1 MVIRDQDAQKGP
13 GQMKHQRDTPSVPP
27 KAWLY
32 LLKFLEHPKL
42 LSQLGMKSLTRERG
56 RRVHFIFKP
65 HLALPVSLQCLSQG
79 PIPSCSI
86 KGEVR
91 RNSELFSVVTEQ
103 IRRYTLRFLLT
114 TPSQLRTIHLTDVD
128 ERKKNRICQSQ
139 MWL

>member
-1 MVIRDQDAQKGP
+1 MVIRNQDAQKGP
-13 GQMKHQRDTPSVPP
+13 GRMKHQRDTPSVPP

-42 LSQLGMKSLTRERG
+42 LCQLGMKSLTREWG
-56 RRVHFIFKP
+56 RRVRFIFKP
-65 HLALPVSLQCLSQG
+65 HLALPVSLHCLSQG
-79 PIPSCSI
+79 LIPSCSI

-91 RNSELFSVVTEQ
+91 RKKFVVTEQ
-103 IRRYTLRFLLT
+103 IRSYTLRFLLT

-128 ERKKNRICQSQ
+128 GRKKNGICQSQ